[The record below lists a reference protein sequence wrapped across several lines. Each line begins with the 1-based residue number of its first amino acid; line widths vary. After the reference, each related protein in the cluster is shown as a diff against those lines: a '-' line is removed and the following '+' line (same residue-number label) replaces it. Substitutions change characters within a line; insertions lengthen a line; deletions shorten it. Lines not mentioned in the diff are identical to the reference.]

1 MFLGQVPYTN
11 ELAPIRDLGARL
23 VAFSLDLRDGT
34 RGLVRADLAGASLH
48 LRINLVT
55 STILQ
60 IVNEPPGDVSQRAL
74 LDELVRRVELW
85 IRPD

>member
-1 MFLGQVPYTN
+1 M
-11 ELAPIRDLGARL
+11 
-23 VAFSLDLRDGT
+23 
-34 RGLVRADLAGASLH
+34 RADLASASLH

-74 LDELVRRVELW
+74 LDEPVRRVELW